1 MKTLIFNNPDVVLKI
16 SENEAKKLGIN
27 IKSDTPFEI
36 DVFGPWNIIRKVKGL
51 AITSEFKSTYSY
63 VGRKYTKIF
72 GQRIMFDVKPGG
84 YGLKG
89 RVSING
95 KKYPCFD
102 TTQLFDINGILVNVS
117 CIFVKMNQ

>member
-1 MKTLIFNNPDVVLKI
+1 MKTLIFNNPDVALKI
-16 SENEAKKLGIN
+16 SEDEAKKLGIN
-27 IKSDTPFEI
+27 IELDTPFKI
-36 DVFGPWNIIRKVKGL
+36 DTFGPWDIIRKVKGL
-51 AITSEFKSTYSY
+51 AITSEFKSIS
-63 VGRKYTKIF
+63 GRKYTKIF